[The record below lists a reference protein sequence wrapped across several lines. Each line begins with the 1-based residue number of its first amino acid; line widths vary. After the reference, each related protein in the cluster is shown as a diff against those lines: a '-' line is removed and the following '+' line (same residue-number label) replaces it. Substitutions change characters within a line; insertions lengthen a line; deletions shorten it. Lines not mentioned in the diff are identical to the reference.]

1 MKINTNIDELNS
13 ELRAGSEY
21 AFKTLFGL
29 TYPRLICYANMFM
42 QDKELSKDIVQDT
55 FVKFWE
61 KRKNLKDYPPAE
73 RLLFVMLKNN
83 CLRYLRDNK
92 FFRTQVSIDQHEID
106 AFEEVQ
112 SLFEFD
118 FLDVESGIEDYF
130 WITLLNQLNNLPKKR
145 REVFIQCKINGYTQQ
160 EVAKELGISVK
171 AVEKHLFLAKKQLQV
186 LLSEVPI

>member
-118 FLDVESGIEDYF
+118 FLDVESGIIA
-130 WITLLNQLNNLPKKR
+130 ITDAGLLVTKTVTFMASLL
-145 REVFIQCKINGYTQQ
+145 IQPVTVYSIFT
-160 EVAKELGISVK
+160 
-171 AVEKHLFLAKKQLQV
+171 
-186 LLSEVPI
+186 LS